1 MNSVRFC
8 LGFFL
13 SIVSAA
19 LFAAPT
25 SEITVNLKLDAS
37 DFVLGE
43 RVRAVL
49 DIANY
54 SPDVI
59 GTGGKVRVWGGEG
72 TNKVLK
78 SSYNVNDKVL
88 IEVYRST
95 DSGLEQ
101 LTRISRHE
109 FVSPFAVE
117 TGEGQKLEVFLAD
130 HYALDVA
137 NRFVAKPVL
146 VHAGTRYEGLPRVFD
161 MVEGV
166 NVTEA
171 SQLFQSRKNMQRD
184 FSVVYWPRANG
195 EHLFLK
201 ARDTNP
207 ERTWRT
213 TDLGYVLRITK
224 PIVSVCKDGR
234 IFVLH
239 RLDQD
244 RFVRTEFW
252 SLPDD
257 LEFRGRSVV
266 LDPVTAGTQSV
277 RELYRDGGVKP
288 RKNPWWKFW

>member
-1 MNSVRFC
+1 MKNVKTF
-8 LGFFL
+8 LGLLFSL
-13 SIVSAA
+13 AAAATSAA
-19 LFAAPT
+19 PV

-37 DFVLGE
+37 DYVIGE

-72 TNKVLK
+72 ANKVLK
-78 SSYNVNDKVL
+78 ATYDVNDKVFV
-88 IEVYRST
+88 EVYRST
-95 DSGLEQ
+95 DNGLDQ
-101 LTRISRHE
+101 LSRISRHE
-109 FVSPFAVE
+109 FVASFAVE

-130 HYALDVA
+130 HYALKEP
-137 NRFVAKPVL
+137 NRYVAKPVF
-146 VHAGTRYEGLPRVFD
+146 VHGGTRYEGLPRVFD

-166 NVTEA
+166 SVVGA
-171 SQLFQSRKNMQRD
+171 SQLFQSRKNLQRD

-207 ERTWRT
+207 DRLWRT
-213 TDLGYVLRITK
+213 TDLGSVLRITK
-224 PIVSVCKDGR
+224 PIVSVCKDGKV
-234 IFVLH
+234 FVLH

-244 RFVRTEFW
+244 RFIRTEFW
-252 SLPDD
+252 SLPDE

-277 RELYRDGGVKP
+277 RELYKDGGVKP
-288 RKNPWWKFW
+288 KKNPWWKFW